1 MNAKIFGVG
10 LPRTGTASL
19 AAALQNAGIQVKHYC
34 QIHDMHSDDDSDND
48 LSAIIDNSSYKKYY
62 SIIKNN
68 ADSLFIL
75 TTRDAYDWLTSI
87 SRYANKVDNIPNIK
101 VYEKKIHSLIQEL
114 NLQKQLLVLNIF
126 NNNSCEDLYKFLGY
140 KYNGETFPHIK
151 RQGAKWTVI

>member
-19 AAALQNAGIQVKHYC
+19 ATALQNAGIQVKHYC
-34 QIHDMHSDDDSDND
+34 QIHDMHSYDDSDND

-87 SRYANKVDNIPNIK
+87 SRYADKVDNIPNIK

-126 NNNSCEDLYKFLGY
+126 NNNSCENLYNFLGY

-151 RQGAKWTVI
+151 R